1 MEQPKLHSSTK
12 RISLMILRILFG
24 SFVVLSTSKH
34 TNKATTKTTTTKNMA
49 DPKEELNWDT
59 HAKAYDKNIRRLT
72 SLHASDLIGSIL
84 PQIRSAKTILDVGSG
99 TGAFGHAYLDFFP
112 EGIPGQKLILSDL
125 SPGMIKQAEQSMLA
139 KLPSNFQTEI
149 EFRVEDGTDLK
160 GIDTDSIDIVI
171 SVFGAFLIPD
181 REKVLEAVA
190 RVLVKGGIFAN
201 VSWSFISVPVSL

>member
-1 MEQPKLHSSTK
+1 
-12 RISLMILRILFG
+12 
-24 SFVVLSTSKH
+24 
-34 TNKATTKTTTTKNMA
+34 MA

-160 GIDTDSIDIVI
+160 GIDTDSIDIVT